1 MTTKDVIEHEK
12 RSFHKQM
19 KELKLLPN
27 KYFKIGIGAAI
38 ISFIG
43 MLFLKYLGDYGMLI
57 QLLRNVMLVSLLVI
71 TVSKDKEED
80 EMTMKLRSQ
89 AFVLAFIWGVLY
101 AAVQPIISIIAN
113 FFMSTESEEWTEM
126 SMYQVLLLPLQ
137 KVHFQELN
145 QQIVKEYRI

>member
-1 MTTKDVIEHEK
+1 MTTKNIIEHEK

-19 KELKLLPN
+19 KELKLLPH

-43 MLFLKYLGDYGMLI
+43 MLSLKWGDYGMAI

-71 TVSKDKEED
+71 TVSKSQEED
-80 EMTMKLRSQ
+80 EMTLKLRSQ

-113 FFMSTESEEWTEM
+113 FFMSSEPEEWTEM
-126 SMYQVLLLPLQ
+126 SMYQILLFMLLI
-137 KVHFQELN
+137 
-145 QQIVKEYRI
+145 QIAFYHGAKRMR

>member
-1 MTTKDVIEHEK
+1 MTTKDIIEHEK

-19 KELKLLPN
+19 KELKLLPH

-38 ISFIG
+38 VSFIS
-43 MLFLKYLGDYGMLI
+43 MLSLKYMGDYGMAI

-71 TVSKDKEED
+71 TVSKSKEED

-113 FFMSTESEEWTEM
+113 FFMSSKPEEWTEM
-126 SMYQVLLLPLQ
+126 SMYQILLFMLLI
-137 KVHFQELN
+137 
-145 QQIVKEYRI
+145 QIAFYHGAKRMR